1 MEQVDTPVGNHL
13 SSTRLS
19 ESLFRRDLVVNYNE
33 CLRFCL
39 EREVDQAKIC
49 SDIDHLLGTFGRL
62 CLRILLVSLS
72 YEVV

>member
-19 ESLFRRDLVVNYNE
+19 ENLFRRDLVVNDKE
-33 CLRFCL
+33 CSRFCL
-39 EREVDQAKIC
+39 EREVGPGKIR
-49 SDIDHLLGTFGRL
+49 SSIDHVLRTFGTL
-62 CLRILLVSLS
+62 YLGILLVSLS